1 MTDAAGGHVF
11 YLKPVHVAGLP
22 DRIEIKLGELTIGRA
37 TSNGVVIQA
46 DHFPQV
52 SAHHV
57 RLTAK
62 VSTASSP
69 EVLLEDLGSRNGTY
83 VNGNRVERQALRDGD
98 FVQLGA
104 QGPQFVFELPGG
116 ATATV
121 LVEAGGLAAMRS
133 DPSQTTLVRL
143 KRALG
148 IPEHASVAQ
157 FMQTERRG
165 RKWVWVAVVVVVA
178 AVVVVAIATSRGH
191 DDLSR
196 LERLNSELQRQLALA
211 SRAVE
216 EQRDTWEA
224 QKKRLEQ
231 ERAGLMQSIQSVAEQ
246 EQTSSTEV
254 ARLRD
259 SLDATNRSLERFN
272 PVNVEQ
278 ERLDGVGRAQ
288 RAVVFIETKV
298 QFRSSKTKLLLR
310 QKDTAAEEDSVTFD
324 ESAAVLER
332 ESSGSG
338 FCISA
343 DGFIVTNAHVVRPNG
358 YDAAIE
364 VGADETL
371 QSEVVY
377 AVVFSG
383 SDHRHPA
390 QVMRVLDDGTD
401 DLALLRIEPFVD
413 MPHLDAFSTDVAT
426 PAPGAEVYLHGFP
439 LGKMAIQEGN
449 RVIAS
454 SFRGILSRSVSV
466 WLQVD
471 AAVHP
476 GNSGGP
482 LTDRS
487 GRVIGVVCRVQRIP
501 DGPLAPD
508 MGYAIPIAAV
518 GRLWPLPPATK

>member
-1 MTDAAGGHVF
+1 MTDAAGGYVF

-62 VSTASSP
+62 ASAASST

-83 VNGNRVERQALRDGD
+83 VNGNRVQRQALHDGD

-178 AVVVVAIATSRGH
+178 AVVVVAIATSRGR

-211 SRAVE
+211 SRAFEGQREAARPQGGVRRE
-216 EQRDTWEA
+216 ERGVRRGQRLVNA
-224 QKKRLEQ
+224 HLESAQ
-231 ERAGLMQSIQSVAEQ
+231 ER
-246 EQTSSTEV
+246 
-254 ARLRD
+254 
-259 SLDATNRSLERFN
+259 
-272 PVNVEQ
+272 P
-278 ERLDGVGRAQ
+278 
-288 RAVVFIETKV
+288 
-298 QFRSSKTKLLLR
+298 
-310 QKDTAAEEDSVTFD
+310 DTPKNQ
-324 ESAAVLER
+324 
-332 ESSGSG
+332 G
-338 FCISA
+338 
-343 DGFIVTNAHVVRPNG
+343 
-358 YDAAIE
+358 
-364 VGADETL
+364 
-371 QSEVVY
+371 
-377 AVVFSG
+377 
-383 SDHRHPA
+383 
-390 QVMRVLDDGTD
+390 
-401 DLALLRIEPFVD
+401 
-413 MPHLDAFSTDVAT
+413 
-426 PAPGAEVYLHGFP
+426 
-439 LGKMAIQEGN
+439 
-449 RVIAS
+449 
-454 SFRGILSRSVSV
+454 
-466 WLQVD
+466 
-471 AAVHP
+471 
-476 GNSGGP
+476 
-482 LTDRS
+482 
-487 GRVIGVVCRVQRIP
+487 
-501 DGPLAPD
+501 
-508 MGYAIPIAAV
+508 
-518 GRLWPLPPATK
+518 